1 MHQILKPLLV
11 TLALAGATTSLS
23 ISADTIR
30 LTGPNGE
37 VISTPQYSQPV
48 RQLANQESGA
58 PARYYGPTAQN
69 ETLWSIASRFKP
81 SGASVQQTIYAF
93 YELNPGQFEKGNIHQ
108 LSPGSELRIPSS
120 ALINR
125 VDLQEALAVLAA
137 HQAKLNQP
145 ASVVASP
152 RAPVQPKPEPQK
164 LQVKPEAVTT
174 PTAAKPEPVKPV
186 EATPK
191 AESEVITKAPDVPK
205 APDVTEALREE
216 LSRSESELL
225 SLEERNHQLRL
236 MLSEVQHEVEELK
249 TEVDNEER
257 IRTEVERQLSEE
269 KRKQA
274 EMARL
279 APSQLDVWLSKPWFV
294 ALLAFVPALL
304 LGLLVMAIL
313 RSRKRRNDEP
323 TAQLNEAQTES
334 SDKPAMA
341 AAAGAGAGVATAAVA
356 SDDDDEL
363 FSDDLLAGLDDEA
376 EESDVSQENDENDVF
391 ADLDEADF
399 DFNLDDEDD
408 PFASIDDDGELD
420 IGVVDLDTS
429 NNGISVKDGEKALGL
444 EEMERALN
452 DVAVPSDDEELD
464 FNLSDEDGDDS
475 NNVVSQDDLDS
486 LFADFSLDTQGDT
499 EQESNAQVDAEE
511 LLEEDSA
518 LNQAQMDELLAGDD
532 FDLDEGDI
540 DLDDL
545 SADSPLASLEQIIAE
560 ESDADDEPQSSDN
573 LSESV
578 DNDDIDDLF
587 AQFSQIDATPD
598 AVPEPQGEL
607 DNGDV
612 DLLDDMLT
620 GDFELSDL
628 DDSDLT
634 LDEVLSEESASVDED
649 EDVQLLADEETEL
662 DENST
667 ELLDEVLFESSLS
680 DAKDDTV
687 EDDFDLDPFGSDDLL
702 GSDISDEEMDAL
714 FAANVPEPMS
724 HQDPSS
730 EQLPQDSL
738 SDDVE
743 LAAELDDEGTT
754 ESLSLEDEQ
763 LGANELDL
771 TEASVAEA
779 ELHQGDE
786 PMVDAADVD
795 PPRADLSADERTEE
809 AFDANTESDVF
820 DEEVESTLAQQISHQ
835 ADDSLAQE
843 SIASESTSTDHES
856 FEQLETSE
864 TDDAFEV
871 SSQDSN
877 VGSIADDSA
886 EPEAVESPELTPQVA
901 SDMDFDFAPEIESG
915 SNLSHHEDD
924 SEQSRKELD
933 ALVANEFGLPQDD
946 DWVEEEPQQD
956 PLANTAQEDDADFL
970 ANALQSEY
978 GEEQAFA
985 DAEGDS
991 DDEPV
996 PEDSSDAELAFS
1008 DDELPEYSEDDAFA
1022 DANLSKEEVLP
1033 EPASEPLD
1041 SFIEQE
1047 PQSDAASELETDSFS
1062 EPVAE
1067 LDADSL
1073 VENAAESDDHELGDV
1088 ASDEV
1093 ADLQVPEQAEAEQQ
1107 VAENPVSEPSLASK
1121 QDAFDD
1127 FEFPEFTEQD
1137 ALLDMDESEPLTA
1150 ESPDVQQADNH
1161 DFEDDFSLESLPEYD
1176 EQQAAVDLEPEDQP
1190 LASAPEMVGETLD
1203 HSEIDALADA
1213 FSMVDMSAIE
1223 QEGNLDEL
1231 LQDSEGA
1238 TFSNISPVDQTT
1250 ADSAGLDIDAMLQ
1263 ETAGS
1268 EAGEDWNGFT
1278 LTDEQRAAINHDI
1291 PDEEQA
1297 IWSGNDVGALAK
1309 ASDEDWS
1316 SQDPVADFDAQEKQF
1331 MTIDELMAQ
1340 VDDGETSEQ
1349 EEEELKLDVGLDEFP
1364 DVIGPISEVDVD
1376 SDSEAAGNLDMAKIY
1391 IEMNDFEG
1399 AVKLLEKVLLEGSGQ
1414 VEQEAKRLL
1423 SKLSEHQ

>member
-1 MHQILKPLLV
+1 M
-11 TLALAGATTSLS
+11 
-23 ISADTIR
+23 
-30 LTGPNGE
+30 
-37 VISTPQYSQPV
+37 
-48 RQLANQESGA
+48 
-58 PARYYGPTAQN
+58 
-69 ETLWSIASRFKP
+69 
-81 SGASVQQTIYAF
+81 
-93 YELNPGQFEKGNIHQ
+93 
-108 LSPGSELRIPSS
+108 
-120 ALINR
+120 
-125 VDLQEALAVLAA
+125 
-137 HQAKLNQP
+137 
-145 ASVVASP
+145 
-152 RAPVQPKPEPQK
+152 
-164 LQVKPEAVTT
+164 
-174 PTAAKPEPVKPV
+174 
-186 EATPK
+186 
-191 AESEVITKAPDVPK
+191 
-205 APDVTEALREE
+205 
-216 LSRSESELL
+216 
-225 SLEERNHQLRL
+225 
-236 MLSEVQHEVEELK
+236 
-249 TEVDNEER
+249 
-257 IRTEVERQLSEE
+257 
-269 KRKQA
+269 
-274 EMARL
+274 
-279 APSQLDVWLSKPWFV
+279 
-294 ALLAFVPALL
+294 
-304 LGLLVMAIL
+304 
-313 RSRKRRNDEP
+313 
-323 TAQLNEAQTES
+323 
-334 SDKPAMA
+334 
-341 AAAGAGAGVATAAVA
+341 VA
-356 SDDDDEL
+356 SDDDDL

-376 EESDVSQENDENDVF
+376 DSSDATQENDENDVF

-464 FNLSDEDGDDS
+464 FNLSDEDEDDS

-486 LFADFSLDTQGDT
+486 LFADFSLDTKGDS
-499 EQESNAQVDAEE
+499 EQETATQIGSEE
-511 LLEEDSA
+511 ALEEDSA

-532 FDLDEGDI
+532 FDLDEGEI

-545 SADSPLASLEQIIAE
+545 SADSPLASLEKIIAE
-560 ESDADDEPQSSDN
+560 EGDAQVADDELQSSDN
-573 LSESV
+573 VSENV
-578 DNDDIDDLF
+578 GNDDIDDLF

-598 AVPEPQGEL
+598 AAPGFQAEL
-607 DNGDV
+607 DQAELDSDDV
-612 DLLDDMLT
+612 DLLDDML
-620 GDFELSDL
+620 GDDFELSEL

-634 LDEVLSEESASVDED
+634 LDEVLSAESATVGDD

-714 FAANVPEPMS
+714 FAANAPESMT

-738 SDDVE
+738 DDEVE
-743 LAAELDDEGTT
+743 LAAELDKERTT
-754 ESLSLEDEQ
+754 EPLSLEDEQ
-763 LGANELDL
+763 IGDDELELTKASDAETDL
-771 TEASVAEA
+771 Q
-779 ELHQGDE
+779 LGDE

-795 PPRADLSADERTEE
+795 ALNVDSPANDRTEE
-809 AFDANTESDVF
+809 AFDTKAESEVF
-820 DEEVESTLAQQISHQ
+820 DEEVENTLAQQDSHLEN
-835 ADDSLAQE
+835 DSLTQE
-843 SIASESTSTDHES
+843 SVASESASTEHES
-856 FEQLETSE
+856 FEQLDALE
-864 TDDAFEV
+864 TDDAV
-871 SSQDSN
+871 DVTSHDSN
-877 VGSIADDSA
+877 VDPMVDDSSA
-886 EPEAVESPELTPQVA
+886 ETEAVELSEPTSQVA
-901 SDMDFDFAPEIESG
+901 SDTDFEFSPEIESG
-915 SNLSHHEDD
+915 SNLSHDEDD
-924 SEQSRKELD
+924 SEQSRKDLD

-946 DWVEEEPQQD
+946 DWLAEEPQQEQ
-956 PLANTAQEDDADFL
+956 LSESAQEDDADFL

-991 DDEPV
+991 DDEPM
-996 PEDSSDAELAFS
+996 PEDSSDAEFAFS

-1022 DANLSKEEVLP
+1022 DANLGKEEVLP
-1033 EPASEPLD
+1033 EPELEPELLD
-1041 SFIEQE
+1041 SFAEQE
-1047 PQSDAASELETDSFS
+1047 SQSDAASELETDSFF

-1067 LDADSL
+1067 QEKA
-1073 VENAAESDDHELGDV
+1073 
-1088 ASDEV
+1088 
-1093 ADLQVPEQAEAEQQ
+1093 EQA
-1107 VAENPVSEPSLASK
+1107 VAENPVGESSLADE
-1121 QDAFDD
+1121 QDVFDD

-1137 ALLDMDESEPLTA
+1137 ALLDLDDSEPLA
-1150 ESPDVQQADNH
+1150 ESPVAQQADNH

-1176 EQQAAVDLEPEDQP
+1176 EQQAAIDLEPEDQP
-1190 LASAPEMVGETLD
+1190 LAPAPEMVGETLD

-1250 ADSAGLDIDAMLQ
+1250 ADSAGLDIDAMLK

-1268 EAGEDWNGFT
+1268 EGGEDWNGFT

-1297 IWSGNDVGALAK
+1297 IWSGNDVGSLAK

-1316 SQDPVADFDAQEKQF
+1316 SQDPVADFDGQEKQF

-1340 VDDGETSEQ
+1340 VDDGEASEQ

-1376 SDSEAAGNLDMAKIY
+1376 TDSEAAGNLDMAKIY
-1391 IEMNDFEG
+1391 IEMNDFDG

>member
-37 VISTPQYSQPV
+37 VISAPQYSQPA
-48 RQLANQESGA
+48 RQLVNEDSGA
-58 PARYYGPTAQN
+58 PARYYGPTARN

-81 SGASVQQTIYAF
+81 AGASVQQTIYAF
-93 YELNPGQFEKGNIHQ
+93 YELNPGQFEKSNIHQ
-108 LSPGSELRIPSS
+108 LLPGSELRIPSNT
-120 ALINR
+120 LINR

-137 HQAKLNQP
+137 HQTKLNQP
-145 ASVVASP
+145 ASVVAPP
-152 RAPVQPKPEPQK
+152 RATVQPKPEPQK
-164 LQVKPEAVTT
+164 PQVKPEAVTT
-174 PTAAKPEPVKPV
+174 PSAAKPEPV
-186 EATPK
+186 EATSK
-191 AESEVITKAPDVPK
+191 AEAEVTTKAPDVPK
-205 APDVTEALREE
+205 APDATEALREE
-216 LSRSESELL
+216 LSRSESELM

-236 MLSEVQHEVEELK
+236 MLSEVQHEVEALK

-313 RSRKRRNDEP
+313 RSRKRRDDEP
-323 TAQLNEAQTES
+323 TAQLNDAQTDS
-334 SDKPAMA
+334 SDKSAMA
-341 AAAGAGAGVATAAVA
+341 AAAGAGVATAAVA
-356 SDDDDEL
+356 SDDDEL

-376 EESDVSQENDENDVF
+376 EDSDVSQENDENDVF

-429 NNGISVKDGEKALGL
+429 TNGISVKDGEKALGL

-452 DVAVPSDDEELD
+452 DVAVPSDDDELD
-464 FNLSDEDGDDS
+464 FNLSDEDEDDS

-486 LFADFSLDTQGDT
+486 LFADFSLDTQGDL
-499 EQESNAQVDAEE
+499 EQETATQINAEE
-511 LLEEDSA
+511 TLEEDSA

-532 FDLDEGDI
+532 FDLDEGEI

-545 SADSPLASLEQIIAE
+545 SADSPLAPLEKIIAE
-560 ESDADDEPQSSDN
+560 ESDAQRADDELQSSDN
-573 LSESV
+573 MSESV

-598 AVPEPQGEL
+598 AAPELQAEL
-607 DNGDV
+607 GNDEV
-612 DLLDDMLT
+612 DLLDNMLAD
-620 GDFELSDL
+620 DFELSEL

-634 LDEVLSEESASVDED
+634 LDEVLSAESASVDDD

-687 EDDFDLDPFGSDDLL
+687 EDDFDLDPFGSYDLL
-702 GSDISDEEMDAL
+702 GSDISEEEMDAL
-714 FAANVPEPMS
+714 FAVHAPDLVA
-724 HQDPSS
+724 HQESSS
-730 EQLPQDSL
+730 EPLPEDSL
-738 SDDVE
+738 NDDTE
-743 LAAELDDEGTT
+743 LAAELDNEGVT
-754 ESLSLEDEQ
+754 EPLPE
-763 LGANELDL
+763 AVLDVDAQDL
-771 TEASVAEA
+771 DVTADEA
-779 ELHQGDE
+779 EQVASSEVL
-786 PMVDAADVD
+786 
-795 PPRADLSADERTEE
+795 
-809 AFDANTESDVF
+809 
-820 DEEVESTLAQQISHQ
+820 DEEVESTLSQQVPSQ
-835 ADDSLAQE
+835 A
-843 SIASESTSTDHES
+843 
-856 FEQLETSE
+856 
-864 TDDAFEV
+864 DDAFEV
-871 SSQDSN
+871 SSQ
-877 VGSIADDSA
+877 GSDIDPIADVTE
-886 EPEAVESPELTPQVA
+886 EPEVVESPELTSQVT
-901 SDMDFDFAPEIESG
+901 SDTDFEFAPEIESG
-915 SNLSHHEDD
+915 SNLSHDEDD
-924 SEQSRKELD
+924 SEQSRKDLD

-946 DWVEEEPQQD
+946 DWLEEELQQEPVSD
-956 PLANTAQEDDADFL
+956 LVQEDDADFL

-991 DDEPV
+991 DDEPMS
-996 PEDSSDAELAFS
+996 EDSSDADFAFS
-1008 DDELPEYSEDDAFA
+1008 DDELPEYSEDDAFS
-1022 DANLSKEEVLP
+1022 DANLTKDQALP
-1033 EPASEPLD
+1033 EPTSEPQD
-1041 SFIEQE
+1041 TFAERAT
-1047 PQSDAASELETDSFS
+1047 QSDAESELE
-1062 EPVAE
+1062 
-1067 LDADSL
+1067 
-1073 VENAAESDDHELGDV
+1073 DV
-1088 ASDEV
+1088 ASNEV
-1093 ADLQVPEQAEAEQQ
+1093 ADPLVEEQAEAIQPVANQ
-1107 VAENPVSEPSLASK
+1107 PVAEKPVNDPSSADK

-1137 ALLDMDESEPLTA
+1137 ALLGMDDSEPLPTEEPVA
-1150 ESPDVQQADNH
+1150 QQADSH
-1161 DFEDDFSLESLPEYD
+1161 DFEDEFSLESLPEYD
-1176 EQQAAVDLEPEDQP
+1176 EQQAAMDLEPEEQP
-1190 LASAPEMVGETLD
+1190 LAPAPEMVGETLD

-1263 ETAGS
+1263 ETVGA

-1278 LTDEQRAAINHDI
+1278 LTDEQRANINSEI

-1297 IWSGNDVGALAK
+1297 IWSGDDVGSLAK

-1316 SQDPVADFDAQEKQF
+1316 SQDPVADFDGQENQF

-1340 VDDGETSEQ
+1340 VDDDNASEQ

-1391 IEMNDFEG
+1391 IEMNDIEG
-1399 AVKLLEKVLLEGSGQ
+1399 AVKLLEKVLVEGSGQ
-1414 VEQEAKRLL
+1414 VEQEAKQLL
-1423 SKLSEHQ
+1423 NKLSEHQ

>member
-37 VISTPQYSQPV
+37 LISAPQYSQPV
-48 RQLANQESGA
+48 RQLANEESGA

-81 SGASVQQTIYAF
+81 TGVSVQQTIYAF

-108 LSPGSELRIPSS
+108 LLPGSELRIPSN

-137 HQAKLNQP
+137 HQAKLNQA
-145 ASVVASP
+145 ASAVAP
-152 RAPVQPKPEPQK
+152 TRAPVQPKPEPQK
-164 LQVKPEAVTT
+164 PQPKAEAVTT
-174 PTAAKPEPVKPV
+174 PPAAKTEPVKPV

-191 AESEVITKAPDVPK
+191 AESEEISKAPDMPK

-236 MLSEVQHEVEELK
+236 MLSEVQHEVEALK

-323 TAQLNEAQTES
+323 TAQFNDSQIES

-341 AAAGAGAGVATAAVA
+341 AAAGASAGVVTAAVA
-356 SDDDDEL
+356 SDDDEL

-376 EESDVSQENDENDVF
+376 EESDASQENDENDVF

-429 NNGISVKDGEKALGL
+429 NNGISVKNGEKALGL

-464 FNLSDEDGDDS
+464 FNLSDEDEDNS

-486 LFADFSLDTQGDT
+486 LFADFSLDTQGDP
-499 EQESNAQVDAEE
+499 EQETSAQIGSEE
-511 LLEEDSA
+511 TLEEDSA

-545 SADSPLASLEQIIAE
+545 SADSPLAPLEKIIAE
-560 ESDADDEPQSSDN
+560 ESDAEAADDERQSSDN

-598 AVPEPQGEL
+598 VQPESQTVS
-607 DNGDV
+607 DNDDV
-612 DLLDDMLT
+612 DLLDDMLA
-620 GDFELSDL
+620 DDLELSEL

-634 LDEVLSEESASVDED
+634 LDEVLSAESASVDDD
-649 EDVQLLADEETEL
+649 EDVYLLADEDTEL
-662 DENST
+662 EENST

-680 DAKDDTV
+680 STIDDSV
-687 EDDFDLDPFGSDDLL
+687 EDDFDLDPFGSDELL
-702 GSDISDEEMDAL
+702 GSDVSDEEMDAL
-714 FAANVPEPMS
+714 FAANAPEPVT
-724 HQDPSS
+724 HRDPSS
-730 EQLPQDSL
+730 E
-738 SDDVE
+738 
-743 LAAELDDEGTT
+743 
-754 ESLSLEDEQ
+754 
-763 LGANELDL
+763 
-771 TEASVAEA
+771 
-779 ELHQGDE
+779 
-786 PMVDAADVD
+786 
-795 PPRADLSADERTEE
+795 
-809 AFDANTESDVF
+809 VF
-820 DEEVESTLAQQISHQ
+820 DEEVESILPQQASLQ

-843 SIASESTSTDHES
+843 PVTPESASADYESR
-856 FEQLETSE
+856 EQLETPE
-864 TDDAFEV
+864 IDEAFEV
-871 SSQDSN
+871 SSQEAHI
-877 VGSIADDSA
+877 GPMADDSA
-886 EPEAVESPELTPQVA
+886 EPEVVESPELTTQVA
-901 SDMDFDFAPEIESG
+901 SDTDFEFAPEIESG
-915 SNLSHHEDD
+915 SNLSHDEDD
-924 SEQSRKELD
+924 SEQSRKDLD

-946 DWVEEEPQQD
+946 DWLEEEPKQAPISD
-956 PLANTAQEDDADFL
+956 TAQEDDTDFL

-991 DDEPV
+991 DDEPMS
-996 PEDSSDAELAFS
+996 EDSSDAEFAFN

-1022 DANLSKEEVLP
+1022 DANLSKEETLP
-1033 EPASEPLD
+1033 EPASEPLNT
-1041 SFIEQE
+1041 FAEQAA
-1047 PQSDAASELETDSFS
+1047 QSDAVSELD
-1062 EPVAE
+1062 
-1067 LDADSL
+1067 
-1073 VENAAESDDHELGDV
+1073 DV

-1093 ADLQVPEQAEAEQQ
+1093 ADLLEAEQAEAEQL
-1107 VAENPVSEPSLASK
+1107 VAEQLVAEKPVSEPSLADK
-1121 QDAFDD
+1121 EDAFDD

-1150 ESPDVQQADNH
+1150 EVPVAQQVDSH
-1161 DFEDDFSLESLPEYD
+1161 DFEDELSLESLPEYD
-1176 EQQAAVDLEPEDQP
+1176 EQQAAMDLEPEEP
-1190 LASAPEMVGETLD
+1190 SVESAPEMVGETLD

-1231 LQDSEGA
+1231 LQDREGA

-1278 LTDEQRAAINHDI
+1278 LTDEQRAAINNDI

-1297 IWSGNDVGALAK
+1297 IWSGNDVGSLAK

-1316 SQDPVADFDAQEKQF
+1316 SQDPVADFDGQEKQF

-1340 VDDGETSEQ
+1340 VDDGEASE

-1423 SKLSEHQ
+1423 GKLSEHQ